1 MPIANVA
8 IETDSPDSIK
18 YTGIKTNPTAVNKP
32 SAKYR
37 LPNSK
42 YFRRFLLVISIVI
55 FLTFFD
61 YGGSEFKSSNKLK

>member
-32 SAKYR
+32 SVKYR
-37 LPNSK
+37 LP
-42 YFRRFLLVISIVI
+42 
-55 FLTFFD
+55 
-61 YGGSEFKSSNKLK
+61 KSRYLR